1 MEPSDT
7 PDNQIKKAIGIATS
21 MQGEKMKEK
30 TSGELL
36 FWGISAFAAV
46 VSVFW
51 CLVLG
56 AWNAERVSL
65 IIATVS
71 ASFAIGSLIGF
82 VFSIFGDE
90 IEPFGKLRD
99 AFIALASGIAGLSI
113 AKVNEIGSKIGE
125 INLFGHDS
133 QQGEWFSALFV
144 ATYTICGFYFMY
156 LLRKLILN
164 PALAEARVV
173 LDRIQTSGRI
183 GKVAIDLAKK
193 LPQRVLLGRQVI
205 PEDEDEWD
213 EEEKTLRSE
222 LTSEVVESFLSGCEK
237 VIMNGSEMSP
247 DDISKAAILYY
258 YRSYFEEDESSR
270 KKKIQQAIDW
280 ISLVLNR
287 DPLNLEFQIKLA
299 DIYGLQDR
307 YDEAVSIFE
316 RLERDDNSPQYVQ
329 QWLGYFLLFIDGR
342 EKDAIKHSLSFHDRF
357 PDESSGLFNAACGYA
372 QLYERELRAE
382 GIAENAD
389 SENRK
394 QSLKILEWAIRIDP
408 ECREAARKHSEPDS
422 SFAALENDGDF
433 LRLTE
438 SKL

>member
-1 MEPSDT
+1 
-7 PDNQIKKAIGIATS
+7 
-21 MQGEKMKEK
+21 MKER

-36 FWGISAFAAV
+36 FWGFSTLAAIASLV
-46 VSVFW
+46 W

-65 IIATVS
+65 ILATVS
-71 ASFAIGSLIGF
+71 ASFAIGSLVGF

-90 IEPFGKLRD
+90 VEPFGKLRD

-125 INLFGHDS
+125 ISLFGHNS

-144 ATYTICGFYFMY
+144 ATYTIGGFYFMY

-164 PALAEARVV
+164 PALANARVV
-173 LDRIQTSGRI
+173 LERIQTSGRI

-193 LPQRVLLGRQVI
+193 LPQSVLLGRRAI
-205 PEDEDEWD
+205 PEDEDDWE
-213 EEEKTLRSE
+213 EEEKQLRSE
-222 LTSEVVESFLSGCEK
+222 LTSSIVESFLSGCEK
-237 VIMNGSEMSP
+237 VLISGSDMTP
-247 DDISKAAILYY
+247 DDFSKAAILHY
-258 YRSYFEEDESSR
+258 YRSYFAEDEISR
-270 KKKIQQAIDW
+270 KKQIQKAIDW
-280 ISLVLNR
+280 INLALNR

-299 DIYGLQDR
+299 DIYGLQNR

-342 EKDAIKHSLSFHDRF
+342 EEDAIRHSMAFHERF
-357 PDESSGLFNAACGYA
+357 PDDSSGLFNAACGYA
-372 QLYERELRAE
+372 QLYEKELRMKGVEAD
-382 GIAENAD
+382 ID

-394 QSLKILEWAIRIDP
+394 MSLQILERGIRIEP
-408 ECREAARKHSEPDS
+408 ELRESARKHSDPDS
-422 SFAALENDGDF
+422 SFEALEKDIDF
-433 LRLTE
+433 LRITE
-438 SKL
+438 PPIVILEGQGSEAKWNRRADVR